1 MASKTLSL
9 NKLVS
14 SDFSEGSSWVLNK
27 GGGGDTDV
35 GYFIFTGLG
44 TSRPKISNV
53 SFKINAIETGGN
65 NIFSENIYLN
75 FEFGQYNGSTF
86 TKASSFSFSQQGV
99 KESQNQVSI
108 TASASSSS
116 GSENVFSDNL
126 CIKLT
131 ITPQSSSIGSKIVMS
146 GFSLS
151 VTYEV
156 ATYTMKTTVSP
167 EGAGTVTG
175 AGTYEVGAFVS
186 LQATPNKG
194 YTFIGWRLTA
204 YPNGEI
210 NTKNPATYQMNLDW
224 DLTALFE
231 KIPPP
236 EFTSA
241 SMTYLN
247 KQISSSNKVICK
259 EGFIISVGVT

>member
-9 NKLVS
+9 SKLVS

-44 TSRPKISNV
+44 TSYPTISDV

-65 NIFSENIYLN
+65 NLFGENIYLD
-75 FEFGQYNGSTF
+75 FEFGKYYDDGSF
-86 TKASSFSFSQQGV
+86 VRASSFSFAQQGV

-108 TASASSSS
+108 TASASSSK
-116 GSENVFSDNL
+116 GGQEVHGGNL

-131 ITPQSSSIGSKIVMS
+131 ITPQSNSIGSKIVMS

-156 ATYTMKTTVSP
+156 STRTMKVTVSP
-167 EGAGTVTG
+167 DGAGTVKG
-175 AGTYEVGAFVS
+175 AGTYEYNAYAT
-186 LQATPNKG
+186 LEATPSIG
-194 YTFIGWRLTA
+194 YAFKNWCWKITDKEFIYESNPVTF
-204 YPNGEI
+204 
-210 NTKNPATYQMNLDW
+210 QMAVDT
-224 DLTALFE
+224 DIIAIFE
-231 KIPPP
+231 KSAINKIYIG
-236 EFTSA
+236 TSQPKEIYIG
-241 SMTYLN
+241 T
-247 KQISSSNKVICK
+247 QKVKAVYIGTTK
-259 EGFIISVGVT
+259 VYG